1 MKLMFEDLIDLQKE
15 KIRKY
20 NSIEEL
26 SFKINQLN
34 LDEEQKEE
42 DSPINRLVQDL
53 GKYEGKS
60 PEHSVCNAF
69 K

>member
-1 MKLMFEDLIDLQKE
+1 MKLMVEDLTNLQKE
-15 KIRKY
+15 KIGKY

-42 DSPINRLVQDL
+42 DKEVQL
-53 GKYEGKS
+53 
-60 PEHSVCNAF
+60 N
-69 K
+69 